1 MNWFQNDLYGN
12 KISFFCSHESKY
24 RNIWRWNE
32 LIPGWAPLD
41 PWKKVFYK
49 CLIITIIITIII
61 IIIIITIIII
71 IIIIIIIDTVNFQ
84 FQVQNGDENVHL
96 LKIDSSKAFEKFSG
110 KYLDSTD
117 SGEEMFRE
125 FHSSL
130 THFFHPV

>member
-1 MNWFQNDLYGN
+1 M
-12 KISFFCSHESKY
+12 
-24 RNIWRWNE
+24 
-32 LIPGWAPLD
+32 
-41 PWKKVFYK
+41 FYK
-49 CLIITIIITIII
+49 CLIIIIII

-71 IIIIIIIDTVNFQ
+71 ISIIIIIIIIIIIDIVNFQ

-117 SGEEMFRE
+117 SGEEMFQE

-130 THFFHPV
+130 THFFHLV

>member
-12 KISFFCSHESKY
+12 KISFFLLSWKQVQ
-24 RNIWRWNE
+24 RNIWRWNK
-32 LIPGWAPLD
+32 LIPGWTPLD

-49 CLIITIIITIII
+49 CLIIVIIII
-61 IIIIITIIII
+61 IIIIITIIS
-71 IIIIIIIDTVNFQ
+71 IIIIIIDIVNFQ

-96 LKIDSSKAFEKFSG
+96 LKIDTSKAFEKFSG

-117 SGEEMFRE
+117 SGEEMFHE

>member
-12 KISFFCSHESKY
+12 KISFFCYHESKY
-24 RNIWRWNE
+24 REIFGDGINSFQDEHLRT
-32 LIPGWAPLD
+32 LG
-41 PWKKVFYK
+41 KKCFYK
-49 CLIITIIITIII
+49 CLIIII
-61 IIIIITIIII
+61 IIIIITIIT
-71 IIIIIIIDTVNFQ
+71 IIIIIDIVNFQ

-96 LKIDSSKAFEKFSG
+96 LKIDTSKAFEKFSG

-130 THFFHPV
+130 THSFHPV

>member
-1 MNWFQNDLYGN
+1 M
-12 KISFFCSHESKY
+12 
-24 RNIWRWNE
+24 
-32 LIPGWAPLD
+32 D

-49 CLIITIIITIII
+49 CLIIIII

-71 IIIIIIIDTVNFQ
+71 IIDIVNFQ

-96 LKIDSSKAFEKFSG
+96 LKIDTSKAFEKFSG

-117 SGEEMFRE
+117 SGEEMFHE

-130 THFFHPV
+130 THFFHLVYFLS

>member
-1 MNWFQNDLYGN
+1 M
-12 KISFFCSHESKY
+12 
-24 RNIWRWNE
+24 
-32 LIPGWAPLD
+32 D

-49 CLIITIIITIII
+49 CLIITIIITTI

-71 IIIIIIIDTVNFQ
+71 IIIVIIIIDTVNFQ

-117 SGEEMFRE
+117 SGEGMFHK
-125 FHSSL
+125 FHSS
-130 THFFHPV
+130 

>member
-1 MNWFQNDLYGN
+1 MAPTDSTDLWTLG
-12 KISFFCSHESKY
+12 
-24 RNIWRWNE
+24 
-32 LIPGWAPLD
+32 
-41 PWKKVFYK
+41 KKCFYK
-49 CLIITIIITIII
+49 CLIIIII
-61 IIIIITIIII
+61 IIIIITIIS
-71 IIIIIIIDTVNFQ
+71 IIIIIDIVNFQ

-96 LKIDSSKAFEKFSG
+96 LKIDTSKAFEKFSG

>member
-1 MNWFQNDLYGN
+1 M
-12 KISFFCSHESKY
+12 
-24 RNIWRWNE
+24 
-32 LIPGWAPLD
+32 D

-61 IIIIITIIII
+61 IIIIVIITIIII

-117 SGEEMFRE
+117 SGEEMFHK
-125 FHSSL
+125 FHSS
-130 THFFHPV
+130 